1 MSKSFFR
8 SAFERIAAAREME
21 ARRYVGGALL
31 SLDDET
37 LNALGYTREEL
48 RRNAKAPFPF

>member
-1 MSKSFFR
+1 MPKSFFR
-8 SAFERIAAAREME
+8 SAFNRIAAAREVE

-37 LNALGYTREEL
+37 LNSLGFTREEL
-48 RRNAKAPFPF
+48 RRNAKSPFPF